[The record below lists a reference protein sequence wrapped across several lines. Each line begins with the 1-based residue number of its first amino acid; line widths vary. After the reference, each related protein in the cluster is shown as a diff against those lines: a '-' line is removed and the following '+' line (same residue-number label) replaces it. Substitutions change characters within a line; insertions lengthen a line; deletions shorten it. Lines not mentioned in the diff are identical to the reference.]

1 LKLTGNRKKDGEKHR
16 TEYQLRK
23 SVLHVI
29 DPAFQ
34 VQNVKPKLQFKIG
47 TARNEQLALRV
58 LRDLIVG
65 KS

>member
-1 LKLTGNRKKDGEKHR
+1 
-16 TEYQLRK
+16 
-23 SVLHVI
+23 VLHVI

-34 VQNVKPKLQFKIG
+34 VQNVKPKLQFNIG
-47 TARNEQLALRV
+47 SAKNEQLALRV